1 MVVIRG
7 SSNHRSYSSLE
18 KLIKK
23 HSFDQE
29 AMLIKLVRT
38 VLPDM
43 VFEYWGNRLAKLHD
57 AIKHPPPTN
66 PVVSWCE
73 RHTSEQNALTAAIFG
88 LFLAA
93 LFGFLSFIVGLL
105 QLILAWVAWKHP
117 N

>member
-1 MVVIRG
+1 MIR
-7 SSNHRSYSSLE
+7 
-18 KLIKK
+18 K

-29 AMLIKLVRT
+29 AMPIEFVRP
-38 VLPDM
+38 VPPDM

-57 AIKHPPPTN
+57 VIRRPPPTN
-66 PVVSWCE
+66 PVVSWFE
-73 RHTSEQNALTAAIFG
+73 RHISERNALTVAISG